1 MKRKAE
7 PDAEDMASSKGPS
20 TSKKLAP
27 DTNNDFINETSRRA
41 RGNWACLA
49 EKMRRSTRPPRRS
62 KKSDRS
68 LRSTLR
74 LFSMTASDSEAE
86 DDVYSLC
93 VRDSPFCIDIALPED
108 RTSLR
113 HISGFDNTGNV
124 RIWPGGEGLA
134 YYLSIRPPLVS
145 GKLVLELGAGLV
157 GLPGFIAA
165 IYATRVR
172 ITDGNEHSVASLR
185 DIAKRNPLPNV
196 EIEQLRWGAGKDEK
210 KFDLI
215 LAADCVF
222 FSEYHEDLVNTF
234 DRFLAQNG
242 VVYVCSP
249 KRKGS
254 LDRFIEFVE
263 DDSRFTCEYIPEFDY
278 IMDDLC
284 ILKDEQRDAELPYL
298 LSLKRCLPD
307 DTAK

>member
-1 MKRKAE
+1 MTFN
-7 PDAEDMASSKGPS
+7 SQ
-20 TSKKLAP
+20 
-27 DTNNDFINETSRRA
+27 TSRRA

-49 EKMRRSTRPPRRS
+49 EKMRRTTRPPRRA

-74 LFSMTASDSEAE
+74 LFSMTSSDSEAE

-113 HISGFDNTGNV
+113 HIAGFDNTGNV
-124 RIWPGGEGLA
+124 RIWPGGEALA

-145 GKLVLELGAGLV
+145 GKLVLELGAGLI

-196 EIEQLRWGAGKDEK
+196 EIELLRWGAGPDEK

-222 FSEYHEDLVNTF
+222 FAEYHEDLVNTF
-234 DRFLAQNG
+234 DRYLTKTG
-242 VVYVCSP
+242 LVYVCSP

-254 LDRFIEFVE
+254 LDRFLEYIE
-263 DDSRFTCEYIPEFDY
+263 DDSRFTYQFIPEFDY

-298 LSLKRCLPD
+298 ISLKRCLLD
-307 DTAK
+307 NTAK